1 LFKYVKIGSVNINV
15 GLTRRE
21 TMFIVDHLPSKAKR
35 GGIVYITGKLVAKDI
50 GEPVPYA
57 KILVYDYD
65 DGYWIIY

>member
-1 LFKYVKIGSVNINV
+1 
-15 GLTRRE
+15 
-21 TMFIVDHLPSKAKR
+21 MFIVDHLPSKAKR